1 MKNLRRWTLWR
12 RKAAGP
18 AAVPPAAPPVRRPV
32 PAYWLADAL
41 QAFNRWCLE
50 GLAPNLERIRD
61 NLARNLMLVTA
72 LNTHIGYDKAADIAR
87 FAEANQ
93 LTLRQAAVA
102 SGYLT
107 EAQFDAWVD
116 ALAMTRPGV

>member
-41 QAFNRWCLE
+41 QAV
-50 GLAPNLERIRD
+50 LAWLLPSS
-61 NLARNLMLVTA
+61 AMVVAA
-72 LNTHIGYDKAADIAR
+72 LG
-87 FAEANQ
+87 
-93 LTLRQAAVA
+93 
-102 SGYLT
+102 
-107 EAQFDAWVD
+107 QF
-116 ALAMTRPGV
+116 ALAIVLGFLALGVWLRLWRCRAGRSPG